1 MPRFYCLFPIAV
13 AQTHS
18 LPDAVVRHIQV
29 RRLQIGDTIELFNG
43 DGYAYIG
50 TLTQLDKRNASVH
63 IDSKQATLNESPIEI
78 TLIQAISS
86 GDRMDFTL
94 QKCVELGVKH
104 FLPVISERSVVRLQG
119 DRAHKRVERWQEIV
133 ISACEQCGRTTVPTV
148 MPIIPFKE
156 LGQHPFERDALKFIL
171 SIAKNQGLKAI
182 QPTTTSFY
190 LLAGPEGG
198 LTQAEED
205 LAFSLGFQPI
215 TLGPR
220 ILRTE
225 TAAMSAVSAMQ
236 LLWGDF

>member
-1 MPRFYCLFPIAV
+1 MPRFYCLFPIEV
-13 AQTHS
+13 AHTYP

-29 RRLQIGDTIELFNG
+29 RRLQVGDTLELFNG
-43 DGYAYIG
+43 DGHAYAG
-50 TLTQLDKRNASVH
+50 TLTHLDKKNASVH
-63 IDSKQATLNESPIEI
+63 IDTKLATHNESPLEI

-119 DRAHKRVERWQEIV
+119 DRAQKRVERWQEIV

-182 QPTTTSFY
+182 QPTTTTFY

-198 LTQAEED
+198 LTEAEED
-205 LAFSLGFQPI
+205 AAFALGFQPI

-220 ILRTE
+220 VLRTE
-225 TAAMSAVSAMQ
+225 TAAMCAVSAMQ

>member
-1 MPRFYCLFPIAV
+1 MPRFYCSFPIAV
-13 AQTHS
+13 AQTYA
-18 LPDAVVRHIQV
+18 LPDAVVRHIHV
-29 RRLQIGDTIELFNG
+29 RRLQVGDSLELFNG
-43 DGYAYIG
+43 DGHAYVA
-50 TLTQLDKRNASVH
+50 TLTHLDKKNASVQV
-63 IDSKQATLNESPIEI
+63 DQQQATHNESPLDI

-94 QKCVELGVKH
+94 QKCVELGVKR

-119 DRAHKRVERWQEIV
+119 DRAQKRVDRWQEIV
-133 ISACEQCGRTTVPTV
+133 VSACEQCGRTAVPTV

-156 LGQHPFERDALKFIL
+156 LGQHPFEHNALKFIL

-182 QPTTTSFY
+182 QPTTTTFY

-198 LTQAEED
+198 LTEAEED
-205 LAFSLGFQPI
+205 VAFSLGFQPI

-220 ILRTE
+220 VLRTE
-225 TAAMSAVSAMQ
+225 TAAMCAVSAMQ